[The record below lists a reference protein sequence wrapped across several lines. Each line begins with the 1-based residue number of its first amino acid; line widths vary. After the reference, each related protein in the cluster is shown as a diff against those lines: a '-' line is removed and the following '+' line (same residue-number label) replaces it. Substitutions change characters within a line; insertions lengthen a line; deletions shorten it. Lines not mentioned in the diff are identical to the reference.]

1 MEKLL
6 LSLWTKLAFHIAF
19 TKGEVKIKLGVV
31 RKGKKIKCPAILKI
45 QDGWLISGRN
55 NHNHEN
61 EELLHKAVRVNLE
74 DEIVQK
80 YLKN

>member
-1 MEKLL
+1 MDPIGFSYRIHKRG
-6 LSLWTKLAFHIAF
+6 SKNQTWCCPK
-19 TKGEVKIKLGVV
+19 
-31 RKGKKIKCPAILKI
+31 RKKCKCPAILKI

-61 EELLHKAVRVNLE
+61 EELLHKAVRVNLK

-80 YLKN
+80 YLKH

>member
-1 MEKLL
+1 M
-6 LSLWTKLAFHIAF
+6 LSQK
-19 TKGEVKIKLGVV
+19 E
-31 RKGKKIKCPAILKI
+31 KKIKCPAILKI